1 MPQPLLTQRIGDRV
15 RTSPAPI
22 RLAWNARVRLH
33 SGIEQLITGVQHL
46 HYNFRDTVAWP
57 FLGRRGVSEDRLE
70 SARALHH
77 RVFDRLYDSARTA
90 HWYV

>member
-1 MPQPLLTQRIGDRV
+1 MPQPLLTQRISDRV
-15 RTSPAPI
+15 RTSPAPVRIAWSARI
-22 RLAWNARVRLH
+22 RLH
-33 SGIEQLITGVQHL
+33 EGIEQVITGIQRL
-46 HYNFRDTVAWP
+46 HYGFRDTVAWP
-57 FLGRRGVSEDRLE
+57 LLARRGVGEERLE